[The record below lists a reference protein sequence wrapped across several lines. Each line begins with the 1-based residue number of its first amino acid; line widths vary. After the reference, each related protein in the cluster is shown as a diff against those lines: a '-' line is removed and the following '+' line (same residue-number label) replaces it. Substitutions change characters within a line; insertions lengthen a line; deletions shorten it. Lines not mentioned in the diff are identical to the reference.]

1 MTSRAASTHRDL
13 LHEAK
18 HLQAAL
24 LQEGN
29 AASAQLIKAVD
40 AIVKVNSGSS
50 PLLDKI
56 GTIHELDRE
65 IDRQLKQDIAQNY
78 EALMAAKARLARH
91 VARTRRA
98 LAMLADSNESYVDLL
113 QGRVER
119 VDQELRI
126 LEHTLAL
133 VKANHARQ

>member
-24 LQEGN
+24 FQEGN

-56 GTIHELDRE
+56 STIHELDRE

-133 VKANHARQ
+133 VKANHTR

>member
-18 HLQAAL
+18 HSQAAS

-98 LAMLADSNESYVDLL
+98 LAMSADSNESYVDLL

-133 VKANHARQ
+133 VKANHAQ

>member
-18 HLQAAL
+18 HSQAAS

-29 AASAQLIKAVD
+29 AASTQLIKAVD
-40 AIVKVNSGSS
+40 AIVRVNSGSS
-50 PLLDKI
+50 QLLDKI

-98 LAMLADSNESYVDLL
+98 LAMSADSNESYVDLL

-133 VKANHARQ
+133 VNANHAR